1 MSVCVSVVVVVGGG
15 GAAAAAATAAAAV
28 LFCCC
33 VGSHLLDI
41 KPSHRQALTVLVS
54 LVREPAADCSQVGC
68 CPASA
73 RCCSRFP
80 LRPNLWRRAYAVIAN
95 RQPARLYLCVR
106 GDGNGAYPA

>member
-1 MSVCVSVVVVVGGG
+1 MCVCVSVVVGGG
-15 GAAAAAATAAAAV
+15 GGGGGGAAAAV

-33 VGSHLLDI
+33 VGSHLLDV